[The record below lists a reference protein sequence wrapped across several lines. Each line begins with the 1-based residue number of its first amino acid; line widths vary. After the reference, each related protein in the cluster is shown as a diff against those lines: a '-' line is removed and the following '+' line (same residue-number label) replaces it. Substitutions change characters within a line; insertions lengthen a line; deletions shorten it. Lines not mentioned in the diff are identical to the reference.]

1 MDLIPLDTS
10 LVKGSHGRPAS
21 SAFTGPMLI
30 QSNKTGLAASL
41 PMTAVKQ
48 LILQHFLGCPRE
60 QKKPSKEI
68 LCGE

>member
-1 MDLIPLDTS
+1 
-10 LVKGSHGRPAS
+10 
-21 SAFTGPMLI
+21 LI